1 MSDRLRL
8 LLRLAVR
15 NIRTQT
21 RRSILTGLAMV
32 VGLGLLVM
40 SRSMAE
46 GGHEDWIEKG
56 VRMGSG
62 HVTLQAPGFAARRT
76 LDYRLAR
83 DDLEAVRMALGDS
96 SVAPAVHGYAVRLE
110 LAGLASSANAA
121 VPVAIVAVEPERER
135 RFSELPA
142 KLVEGRYL
150 VAEDGLHAFVGQQ
163 LLERLDL
170 DVGSRL
176 VLTAQDAEGE
186 IAAQLVRVAGVFRSG
201 VPETDQGVVHIPLS
215 TARGW
220 LRVEGSA
227 TSVAILLANSRAV
240 GPATR
245 RLERVLADRADRVA
259 VLDWK
264 EAMPALHAAVRLD
277 DFADWVFHAIT
288 LAIVALAIVN
298 TILMSVLHRT
308 REFGVTR
315 ALGMSRADTG
325 TQVML
330 EGLVL
335 TSVSGLIGIGVGL
348 GLTWLLFRNGLDFTF
363 LFEQELEMAGV
374 VFDPVIYPRFHVSQ
388 ILWSLGFVFV
398 IGVLS
403 SLYPAYRA
411 TRIEVAEAMKFE

>member
-110 LAGLASSANAA
+110 LAGL
-121 VPVAIVAVEPERER
+121 
-135 RFSELPA
+135 A

>member
-1 MSDRLRL
+1 VSDRLRL

-110 LAGLASSANAA
+110 LAGL
-121 VPVAIVAVEPERER
+121 
-135 RFSELPA
+135 A